1 MRVDHSLTVGQTLT
15 VARHS
20 HALSVDLA
28 TGAARLGP
36 ADRSV
41 WSGTLYPSLWAVLPD
56 GSRALLP
63 VRGTSVSDGGRV
75 ALSLGP
81 AGSGEA
87 VWAETDDGLD
97 LATLSLDL
105 AEGVRIVDL
114 WFGASPLTDDQRVAA
129 PADLPFWPDWR
140 AGGVCVPSGRPAPA
154 ASFFRSWDLGQ
165 ATVPLGAFGP
175 AVGSPYA
182 AAFPRPLYAAAF
194 GDDRGWLLAG
204 AGSVPD
210 AALTLEARSAN
221 FGLRWSY
228 REDLW
233 GAVSGPRSWVNPL
246 RLTWGDTAWDAY
258 DRYFASFAGDAPDRE
273 RSPHAALSVWNTWG
287 DFRSGTHD
295 LPAAAKAAAD
305 LECAALVLDDQ
316 WESMVSSGVPHTG
329 RFPNFAA
336 DLDASRS
343 AGLAVGFWQSV
354 GWIDDPGAVGLT
366 DDDLLRGA
374 DGRPRRA
381 NWAQDPRDPAQ
392 HWCLDPSS
400 PRTRAFLA
408 ERTEA
413 LVREHRPAVL
423 KLDFGYG
430 LPGPDVAVPAD
441 PRLRGER
448 LSQELHRIVAEAA
461 RRADPDVAIL
471 VYGLHPLHLALADV
485 VALDDMGDHG
495 AAHEGA
501 GHRHWS
507 VWAALAGTGGVTV
520 NGSSGYDWAQDDE
533 VLLDTAVLGAP
544 GAVLPL
550 LSSNP
555 SPAARQLARRRAL
568 NRWHRRTR
576 TWRPL
581 WLSSSVGSLTAE
593 PDVRSWGRLENGVL
607 TALCLRDGAA
617 PPELAYTGRWALI
630 AQDDADLRSGMGR
643 AAAVS
648 VAAGTLRLPCPR
660 PPAAVARWAE
670 GRAAAADP
678 VWHDGVLELTATD
691 DDLDSGLE
699 GWTVD
704 HA

>member
-1 MRVDHSLTVGQTLT
+1 MEHSLA
-15 VARHS
+15 VARHG
-20 HALSVDLA
+20 HVLSVDLS
-28 TGAARLGP
+28 TGFAQLGE
-36 ADRSV
+36 V

-56 GSRALLP
+56 GSHTFLSAH
-63 VRGTSVSDGGRV
+63 GTSVDGGRV
-75 ALSLGP
+75 TLSLGA

-87 VWAETDDGLD
+87 EWTETESGLD
-97 LATLSLDL
+97 LASLSLSLDL
-105 AEGVRIVDL
+105 ADGVRIVDL
-114 WFGASPLTDDQRVAA
+114 WFGASPLAPEQRAAA
-129 PADLPFWPDWR
+129 PADVPYWPDWR

-175 AVGSPYA
+175 AVGAPYA

-233 GAVSGPRSWVNPL
+233 GAPGGVRTWTAPL

-258 DRYFASFAGDAPDRE
+258 DRYFASFPRPDRT
-273 RSPHAALSVWNTWG
+273 RSPRAALSVWNTWG

-295 LPAAAKAAAD
+295 LPGAARVARD
-305 LECAALVLDDQ
+305 LECEALVLDDQ
-316 WESMVSSGVPHTG
+316 WETMVSSGVPHLG
-329 RFPNFAA
+329 RFPDFAA
-336 DLDASRS
+336 DLDAAR
-343 AGLAVGFWQSV
+343 ADGLAVGFWQSV
-354 GWIDDPGAVGLT
+354 GWIDDPAAVGLT

-408 ERTEA
+408 QRTEA
-413 LVREHRPAVL
+413 LVRDQRPAIL

-441 PRLRGER
+441 PALRGER

-485 VALDDMGDHG
+485 VAMDDMGDHG

-507 VWAALAGTGGVTV
+507 VWAALAGGVGVTV

-533 VLLDTAVLGAP
+533 VLLDTAVLGVP
-544 GAVLPL
+544 GAVLP
-550 LSSNP
+550 SS
-555 SPAARQLARRRAL
+555 SDVRALARRRAL
-568 NRWHRRTR
+568 NRWHRRTAS
-576 TWRPL
+576 WRPL
-581 WLSSSVGSLTAE
+581 WLSSSVGSLAAE
-593 PDVRSWGRLENGVL
+593 PDVRSWGRLEDGVL

-617 PPELAYTGRWALI
+617 PAGVEYTGRWAVVAL
-630 AQDDADLRSGMGR
+630 DDVDLSAPAAGR
-643 AAAVS
+643 VAV
-648 VAAGTLRLPCPR
+648 VPIGAGTLRLPCAR
-660 PPAAVARWAE
+660 PPVAVSQWRE
-670 GRAAAADP
+670 GRAAAVDP
-678 VWHDGVLELTATD
+678 SWADGVLDLTSTD
-691 DDLDSGLE
+691 PGLDAGLE
-699 GWTVD
+699 GWIVE

>member
-1 MRVDHSLTVGQTLT
+1 MTVDHTLT
-15 VARHS
+15 VARHG
-20 HALSVDLA
+20 HTLSVDLI
-28 TGAARLGP
+28 TGAARFGP
-36 ADRSV
+36 VDRPV

-56 GSRALLP
+56 GSRAFLP
-63 VRGTSVSDGGRV
+63 VRGTSVSGGRV
-75 ALSLGP
+75 SLSLGD
-81 AGSGEA
+81 AGSGTA

-97 LATLSLDL
+97 LSSLELRL
-105 AEGVRIVDL
+105 ADGVRIVDL
-114 WFGASPLTDDQRVAA
+114 WFGATALTPDEQAAA

-210 AALTLEARSAN
+210 AALTLEARSTS

-233 GAVSGPRSWVNPL
+233 GAVDGVRTWTAPL
-246 RLTWGDTAWDAY
+246 RLTWGDTAWEAY
-258 DRYFASFAGDAPDRE
+258 DRYFASFPTPERE
-273 RSPHAALSVWNTWG
+273 PSPHAALSVWNTWG

-329 RFPNFAA
+329 RFPDFAA
-336 DLDASRS
+336 DLDGAHA
-343 AGLAVGFWQSV
+343 AGLEVGFWQSV
-354 GWIDDPGAVGLT
+354 GWIDDPAAVGLT

-408 ERTEA
+408 ERTER

-441 PRLRGER
+441 PALRGER

-471 VYGLHPLHLALADV
+471 VYGLHPLHLALADI

-495 AAHEGA
+495 AANEGR

-507 VWAALAGTGGVTV
+507 VWAALAGTVGGVTV

-533 VLLDTAVLGAP
+533 VLLDTAVLGVP
-544 GAVLPL
+544 GAVLP
-550 LSSNP
+550 STGDVR
-555 SPAARQLARRRAL
+555 ALARRRAL

-576 TWRPL
+576 GWRPL
-581 WLSSSVGSLTAE
+581 WLSSSVGSLTTE
-593 PDVRSWGRLENGVL
+593 PDVRSWGRLEDGAL

-617 PPELAYTGRWALI
+617 PPEIAYTGRWALI
-630 AQDDADLRSGMGR
+630 AQDDADLRSGTGR
-643 AAAVS
+643 AAV
-648 VAAGTLRLPCPR
+648 VPVGAGTLRLPCPR
-660 PPAAVARWAE
+660 PPATLSRWADGRAVAV
-670 GRAAAADP
+670 DP
-678 VWHDGVLELTATD
+678 VWHDGVLELTAAD
-691 DDLDSGLE
+691 ADLDAGLE